1 MSAAELI
8 LYMYMHCYAIFI
20 RYSLPVN
27 FQAVIMKP
35 HRKQQSKLTQILTSL
50 YGHLDSNYIAS
61 EAEVGLLMLLLYVT
75 ILYTTHTIFYSW
87 SICLVSL
94 LDSKIIT
101 LMCSSR

>member
-1 MSAAELI
+1 
-8 LYMYMHCYAIFI
+8 MY

-35 HRKQQSKLTQILTSL
+35 HRKSQKKLTEILNGL

-61 EAEVGLLMLLLYVT
+61 EAEVLIRKVCMFLIIIT
-75 ILYTTHTIFYSW
+75 FFR
-87 SICLVSL
+87 CLTCKDSL
-94 LDSKIIT
+94 LGSKTTI